1 MGERV
6 SPTQDQ
12 KKKKKKTKPVEC
24 IQNMEIR
31 TTWSFK
37 LTLAIQINL
46 IQEQY

>member
-6 SPTQDQ
+6 SPTQD
-12 KKKKKKTKPVEC
+12 KKKKTKPVEC